1 MKKLLGLL
9 LAAVI
14 AFPAS
19 AAVVK
24 NVELKGEVQTIASDV
39 RHNVLDATGNKV
51 FNAGANMR
59 AMAGLSFDVVEDVSA
74 NLLFQYA
81 YRWGDNN
88 EDGTGFAN
96 GKDVK
101 LVNANVVLHN
111 LFCCL
116 EATVGRQFY
125 GDEDSAVMYFGP
137 NHYNAE
143 GLGYAKALDAAKVA
157 YADDVKAFTVIAGRI
172 ATMDDDIN
180 DPVTGDTFA
189 EATLMGADFRLHL
202 MEDLTAQVYG
212 YNVNDITMKNAGVTY
227 EANGNAG
234 IYGAKVAF
242 APEAFR
248 VSAEYARNFGG
259 HKFLKEEGKEN
270 RGYMLK
276 VDGAVNVEAFKVRGA
291 FLYETEDFWA
301 FGNYTPGLLIGHVFG
316 GQTNLYS
323 AEGVRMF
330 NVGIDV
336 NPFEKWTFSLDGY
349 SFQDRF
355 GHHSATFEGDLVA
368 KYQHNEYVQLFAGF
382 GYAKYGTNEPMNAPA
397 GVTYKGY
404 LHKDNFK
411 GQLGMLIN
419 F

>member
-9 LAAVI
+9 VVLAVAL
-14 AFPAS
+14 PAS
-19 AAVVK
+19 ADVLK
-24 NVELKGEVQTIASDV
+24 NVEIKGEIQTIASDV
-39 RHNVLDATGNKV
+39 NHNEVDGDPITPADIY
-51 FNAGANMR
+51 NAGTGYR
-59 AMAGLSFDVVEDVSA
+59 VLAGLSANLVEDVTA
-74 NLLFQYA
+74 NLTFQQA
-81 YRWGDNN
+81 DMWNGAIAGDSYLIHEGNTALA
-88 EDGTGFAN
+88 E
-96 GKDVK
+96 
-101 LVNANVVLHN
+101 ANVVLSN
-111 LFCCL
+111 LFDCF

-125 GDEDSAVMYFGP
+125 GEEDSAVMYFGP

-143 GLGYAKALDAAKVA
+143 GMYAPSLDAAKLT
-157 YADDVKAFTVIAGRI
+157 YADDAKALTVIAGKLNLNN
-172 ATMDDDIN
+172 AALGLDAN
-180 DPVTGDTFA
+180 TFA
-189 EATLMGADFRLHL
+189 GADFR
-202 MEDLTAQVYG
+202 MNLTDAVKLQAYL
-212 YNVNDITMKNAGVTY
+212 YDFNDINDGVNPVKRY
-227 EANGNAG
+227 SGF
-234 IYGAKVAF
+234 YGAKLSF
-242 APEAFR
+242 APEAFLL
-248 VSAEYARNFGG
+248 SAEYARNFGG
-259 HKFLKEEGKEN
+259 HKFLKEEGKAT
-270 RGYMLK
+270 RGYMVK
-276 VDGAVNVEAFKVRGA
+276 VDGAMNVEAVKVRGA

-323 AEGVRMF
+323 VEGVRMF